1 MLLPSAVLIAKILF
15 LLLLANGT
23 PVIVKKLLGAKLA
36 YPLDGGNSFIDGRAF
51 FGKSKTIRG
60 IISSVL
66 VTSIGA
72 AFIGYSIQT
81 GALFS
86 ILSLSGDLASS
97 FIKRRLNL
105 PPGSR
110 ALGLDQLP
118 ESILPLL
125 FFWEALELDISTA
138 MTVVF
143 LFFFG
148 ELILSR
154 VLFRLNIR
162 DHPY

>member
-23 PVIVKKLLGAKLA
+23 PVIVKKLLGSRLA

-51 FGKSKTIRG
+51 FGESKTIRG

-66 VTSIGA
+66 VTSVGA
-72 AFIGYSIQT
+72 VFIGYSIQT

-86 ILSLSGDLASS
+86 VLSLSGDLASS

-125 FFWEALELDISTA
+125 FFWEALELDIPTA
-138 MTVVF
+138 MTVVI
-143 LFFFG
+143 LFFSG

-154 VLFRLNIR
+154 VLFSLNIR

>member
-1 MLLPSAVLIAKILF
+1 MLIIKILF

-23 PVIVKKLLGAKLA
+23 PVIAKKLLGPRLA
-36 YPLDGGNSFIDGRAF
+36 WPLDGGKCFIDGRPW

-60 IISSVL
+60 IITAL
-66 VTSIGA
+66 LATALGA
-72 AFIGYSIQT
+72 AAVGYPPQA
-81 GALFS
+81 GALFAAV
-86 ILSLSGDLASS
+86 SLSGDLASS

-105 PPGSR
+105 PPSSR

-125 FFWEALELDISTA
+125 IFWQAFELDVVTA
-138 MTVVF
+138 VAVI
-143 LFFFG
+143 LVFFG
-148 ELILSR
+148 GELLLSR
-154 VLFRLNIR
+154 VLYRLNIR

>member
-1 MLLPSAVLIAKILF
+1 MMFSSAMLITKIVF

-23 PVIVKKLLGAKLA
+23 IFA
-36 YPLDGGNSFIDGRAF
+36 YPLDGGKSFIDGRALI
-51 FGKSKTIRG
+51 GNSKTIRG
-60 IISSVL
+60 IITSVL
-66 VTSIGA
+66 ETAVGA
-72 AFIGYSIQT
+72 VLIAYSIQT

-86 ILSLSGDLASS
+86 VVSLSGDLASS

-105 PPGSR
+105 PPSSR
-110 ALGLDQLP
+110 APGLDQLP

-125 FFWEALELDISTA
+125 FCWQALELDIPTA
-138 MTVVF
+138 MTVIF
-143 LFFFG
+143 IFFCG

-154 VLFRLNIR
+154 VLFKLNIR